1 MQIREATNG
10 DFDELMQL
18 YTVTNRIINERNGGF
33 NPENDVFRSCEMVTE
48 AIANGEQLI
57 GVEGGKIALAVI
69 INNKSDD
76 AYNTVK
82 WKVDASP
89 DEFWVIHALRVLP
102 EYEGRGFAKQ
112 MLAHIIRIAP
122 ERGIKSLR
130 LDILVDYGV
139 ENLYRKFDFEYI
151 DTVEIFYEDIG
162 QPEKFKLLERV
173 I

>member
-10 DFDELMQL
+10 DFDELMRL
-18 YTVTNRIINERNGGF
+18 YTVTNQVVNERNGGF
-33 NPENDVFRSCEMVTE
+33 HPENEIFPSREMVYD
-48 AIANGEQLI
+48 AINKREQLI
-57 GVEGGKIALAVI
+57 GVEDGKIAIAAI
-69 INNKSDD
+69 INNICDD
-76 AYNTVK
+76 SYNTVK
-82 WKVDASP
+82 WKVDAAP
-89 DEFWVIHALRVLP
+89 DEFWVIHALRVMP

-112 MLAHIIRIAP
+112 LLAHIIGIAP

-139 ENLYRKFDFEYI
+139 ENLYRKFGFEYI

-162 QPEKFKLLERV
+162 QPEKFKLLEKV